1 MKRRG
6 YSIVEF
12 SAVIFII
19 VLIGTITIPRLT
31 AARQSQEA
39 VGFRLGLV
47 NLALSA
53 REHALEQKQTVSLTF
68 NEQGG
73 LSWAPVEDE
82 LDSDGSTLSTDEA
95 ERRQAQRTV
104 DLPAGVQFT
113 VYRRFGEDID
123 QSSWRC
129 DFYPDG
135 TSDRATLEFE
145 QDGRAFFYLV
155 EPDRGS
161 PVLNEGRIDDQPLE
175 RWDAGE
181 IELRG

>member
-19 VLIGTITIPRLT
+19 VLIGTIAVPRLA

-39 VGFRLGLV
+39 VGFRLGMV
-47 NLALSA
+47 NLALTA
-53 REHALEQKQTVSLTF
+53 REFALEQKQTVSLTF
-68 NEQGG
+68 NDQDG
-73 LSWAPVEDE
+73 LSWSPLEDE
-82 LDSDGSTLSTDEA
+82 LNEDGTTISTEEV
-95 ERRQAQRTV
+95 ERRQSSRSV
-104 DLPAGVQFT
+104 DVPEGVQFT
-113 VYRRFGEDID
+113 VYQRFGQDLNQTE
-123 QSSWRC
+123 WRC

-135 TSDRATLEFE
+135 TCDRATLEFE
-145 QDGRAFFYLV
+145 QDGRAFYYRLDA
-155 EPDRGS
+155 ERGT
-161 PVLNEGRIDDQPLE
+161 PVLAEGRANEQAAE